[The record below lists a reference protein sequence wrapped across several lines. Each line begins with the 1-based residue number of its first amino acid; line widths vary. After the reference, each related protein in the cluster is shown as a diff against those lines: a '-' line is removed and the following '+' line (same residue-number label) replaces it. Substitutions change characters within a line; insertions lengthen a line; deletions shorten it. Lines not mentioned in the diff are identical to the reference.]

1 MMVREQTFE
10 KLYKLK
16 LHGMAQALEQQI
28 QQPEAA
34 ALGFEERLA
43 MLVDGQWLWR
53 ENRAITTRLRRAHLK
68 HSASME
74 DINYRHP
81 RQLDRAQMKSLATCD
96 WIRQHHNVTISG
108 ASGLGKTY
116 ICSALLD
123 KACREGFTAL
133 YAPASKFFRQLGVA
147 YADGSFDQLLSKL
160 ARIDVLAIDDWGLA
174 PLSDMERRHLLEVL
188 DDRTERRST
197 VLTSQFEVGS
207 WHDLIGNPTLGDAI
221 MERIL
226 SHHHEVVLKGETMR
240 PVKKAAAT
248 DNPEDKRTSRSDSTQ
263 IPDRGKE
270 VKE

>member
-1 MMVREQTFE
+1 MVREQTFE
-10 KLYKLK
+10 KLYRLK

-68 HSASME
+68 HAASME

-133 YAPASKFFRQLGVA
+133 YTPASKFFRQLGVA

-248 DNPEDKRTSRSDSTQ
+248 DNPEDKRTSRPDSSQ

-270 VKE
+270 VKA

>member
-1 MMVREQTFE
+1 MVREQTFE

-43 MLVDGQWLWR
+43 MLVDAQWLWR
-53 ENRAITTRLRRAHLK
+53 ENRAIATRLRRAHLK

-81 RQLDRAQMKSLATCD
+81 RQLERAQMKNLATCD
-96 WIRQHHNVTISG
+96 WVRQHHNVTISG
-108 ASGLGKTY
+108 AAGLGKTY
-116 ICSALLD
+116 ICNALLD
-123 KACREGFTAL
+123 KACREGFSAL
-133 YAPASKFFRQLGVA
+133 YVPASKFFRQLAVA
-147 YADGSFDQLLSKL
+147 YADGSFDRLLSKL

-188 DDRTERRST
+188 DDRNECRST
-197 VLTSQFEVGS
+197 VLTSQFEVGV
-207 WHDLIGNPTLGDAI
+207 WHDLVGNPTLGDAV

-226 SHHHEVVLKGETMR
+226 SHHHEITLKGETMR
-240 PVKKAAAT
+240 PVKKEAGGDGA
-248 DNPEDKRTSRSDSTQ
+248 DKRPSRADSSQ
-263 IPDRGKE
+263 VPGKE
-270 VKE
+270 VRG